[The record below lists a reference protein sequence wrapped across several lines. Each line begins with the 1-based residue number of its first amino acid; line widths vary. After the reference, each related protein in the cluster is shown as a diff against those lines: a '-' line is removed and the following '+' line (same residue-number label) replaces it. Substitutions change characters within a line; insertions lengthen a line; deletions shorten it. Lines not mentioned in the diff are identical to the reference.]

1 MDATLAI
8 VGLIL
13 VAFTLDVFYFSDRTP
28 KGQGSKRAGALN
40 L

>member
-13 VAFTLDVFYFSDRTP
+13 VVFTLDVFYFSDRTP
-28 KGQGSKRAGALN
+28 KGKGPKSQVH
-40 L
+40 

>member
-13 VAFTLDVFYFSDRTP
+13 VAFTLDVFYFSHKTP
-28 KGQGSKRAGALN
+28 KSKGPKGKVH
-40 L
+40 